1 MADRTATRRGS
12 RQASIED
19 VEEAAISRASLK
31 LRLFGILTSLG
42 ISVGAIGV
50 AYWQPPQLTER
61 LAPAWEYA
69 GPWLIIAPALVMATY
84 IALRVFGLNNGRV
97 WRWAGATVF
106 GTGAIL
112 AALHYFDVTEIRGV
126 TIENGLSAV
135 LADLSTMAV
144 IGILAGL
151 TLVTLLLV
159 SPLRSV

>member
-19 VEEAAISRASLK
+19 VEEAAIGRASLK

-42 ISVGAIGV
+42 ISAGAIGV
-50 AYWQPPQLTER
+50 AYWQPTQLTER

-69 GPWLIIAPALVMATY
+69 GPWLIVAPALVMATY

-106 GTGAIL
+106 GAGAIL
-112 AALHYFDVTEIRGV
+112 TALHYFDVTEIRGV
-126 TIENGLSAV
+126 TIEN
-135 LADLSTMAV
+135 
-144 IGILAGL
+144 
-151 TLVTLLLV
+151 
-159 SPLRSV
+159 SPLRCSG